1 MSVLDRVRR
10 RAVPRGNARA
20 SVLPDIKLHVA
31 EENDSFI
38 ADDGSRIWT
47 SGYALLDDTTGSFMR
62 MRDQHFDNRH
72 CLLCR
77 VAGVTYRPEA
87 LQDPRFA
94 PGHAVR
100 LIPEPTN
107 PYDQNAAESGTPA
120 ATSNSDSCRE
130 IKARVWLPICVP
142 ELNSLDSSCA
152 NSGVARKVRDWGF
165 TSWSFH
171 PERSNSWSSRL
182 TTTDAS

>member
-107 PYDQNAAESGTPA
+107 PYDQNAVGIWDASGDIQLGFVPGDQSARVASDMRAGTQLVGFILREFRRGKEGPRLGIHVLVVPSGT
-120 ATSNSDSCRE
+120 
-130 IKARVWLPICVP
+130 L
-142 ELNSLDSSCA
+142 ELVVESPD
-152 NSGVARKVRDWGF
+152 D
-165 TSWSFH
+165 
-171 PERSNSWSSRL
+171 
-182 TTTDAS
+182 D